1 MTRGVLPNHPWI
13 TIQRPAV
20 CILTVFLAFVGALLV
35 TVPRGDAVDLVRLVL
50 ALIGAYA
57 VAASTQITN
66 DVADREID
74 AVEKPDRPIPA
85 GKISVQQAARVG
97 LAGYL
102 IAIVCGW
109 LVSME
114 LGYIYTGIVAIS
126 VHYNYH
132 GKGLPL
138 VGNVEVALCVA
149 SIPIFGA
156 ASQGR
161 PWDLWF
167 LWAFIFTFEVGRELV
182 VTAQDLE
189 GDRSQGLK
197 TLPVY
202 IGQKWSLAMAV
213 VLYGLSSYFI
223 FQHGGTPGFGW
234 IFILGSVFLVFSLV
248 ATVLGVVMNEY
259 AFDAFE
265 RFIRERG
272 RLCILVWEILLLIE
286 VFV

>member
-85 GKISVQQAARVG
+85 GKISVRQALAVG
-97 LAGYL
+97 ITGYVVS
-102 IAIVCGW
+102 IVCGW
-109 LVSME
+109 LVSTE
-114 LGYIYTGIVAIS
+114 LGLIYTGIVAIS

-156 ASQGR
+156 ASQGL

-202 IGQKWSLAMAV
+202 IGQKCSLTLAV
-213 VLYGLSSYFI
+213 VLYAMSSFFI
-223 FQHGGTPGFGW
+223 FQHGGAPGFGW
-234 IFILGSVFLVFSLV
+234 IFILGSVFLVFSLGV
-248 ATVLGVVMNEY
+248 TVLGVVMNNY

>member
-85 GKISVQQAARVG
+85 GKISVRQALAVG
-97 LAGYL
+97 ITGYVVS
-102 IAIVCGW
+102 IVCGW
-109 LVSME
+109 LVSIE
-114 LGYIYTGIVAIS
+114 LGLIYTGIVAIS

-161 PWDLWF
+161 LWDLWF

-182 VTAQDLE
+182 VTIQDVE
-189 GDRSQGLK
+189 ADGAQGLR
-197 TLPVY
+197 TLPVLFGRKISMCIAITFY
-202 IGQKWSLAMAV
+202 CFSAI
-213 VLYGLSSYFI
+213 FI
-223 FQHGGTPGFGW
+223 IFCKGVPGFGLIYAVASCLLW
-234 IFILGSVFLVFSLV
+234 LSFLY
-248 ATVLGVVMNEY
+248 TGIKVVDADYSFE
-259 AFDAFE
+259 AFE
-265 RFIRERG
+265 LWIRTRG

-286 VFV
+286 VFI